1 MFMKEVRELVEA
13 ELGTFIQLRHDIHQH
28 PELAFAENRTSDM
41 VAGLLEQWGYT
52 VERGIGGTGL
62 VAQLRVGNGSR
73 CIGIRADMDAL
84 PITEESGVAHTSKHT
99 GKMHACGHDG
109 HTAMLL
115 AAAKILAGRKSFN
128 GTLNLIFQP
137 AEEYG
142 RSGSGAMRMIAD
154 GLFEKYP
161 CDAVYGMHNMPGY
174 PQGQLHFYDGWMMA
188 SSDVVTITV
197 KGVGGHGAKPHNTHD
212 PIVAAS
218 SIVMALQ
225 TVVSRNVSPL
235 DSAVVTVGM
244 FHAGVANNVIP
255 EQAELKLTVRCFK
268 PEVRKLLEERIVAI
282 VQAQAQS
289 FNVEA
294 EVDYQHGYAPV
305 FNTSKETQFARQ
317 VAREVVAEEKVVD
330 QTEPMAGSEDFAFM
344 LEKCPGSYLFI
355 GNGLKELDAA
365 SGFDLH
371 NPYYD
376 FNDKNIA
383 IGATYWVALAERF
396 LQ

>member
-1 MFMKEVRELVEA
+1 MKAVREIVEA
-13 ELGTFIQLRHDIHQH
+13 ELDTFVQLRHDIHQH
-28 PELAFAENRTSDM
+28 PELAFAENRTSDL
-41 VAGLLEQWGYT
+41 VAGMLEQWGYQ

-62 VAQLRVGNGSR
+62 VAQLRVGDGSKSV
-73 CIGIRADMDAL
+73 GIRADMDAL
-84 PITEESGVAHTSKHT
+84 PILEESGVAHSSVHE

-109 HTAMLL
+109 HTTMLL
-115 AAAKILAGRKSFN
+115 AAAKVLASRKAFN

-142 RSGSGAMRMIAD
+142 KSGSGAMQMIAD

-174 PQGQLHFYDGWMMA
+174 PQGELHFYDGWMMA
-188 SSDVVTITV
+188 SSDVATITV

-225 TVVSRNVSPL
+225 TIVSRNVNPL

-268 PEVRKLLEERIVAI
+268 PEVRKMLQERIEAI
-282 VQAQAQS
+282 AQAQAQS
-289 FNVEA
+289 FNVVA
-294 EVDYQHGYAPV
+294 SVDYQHGYAPV
-305 FNTSKETQFARQ
+305 FNTSKETQFARD
-317 VAREVVAEEKVVD
+317 VARDVVAEEDIVD
-330 QTEPMAGSEDFAFM
+330 QTQPMAGSEDFAFM

-355 GNGLKELDAA
+355 GNGLKEKDAA

-396 LQ
+396 LK

>member
-1 MFMKEVRELVEA
+1 MKAVREMVEA
-13 ELGTFIQLRHDIHQH
+13 ELDTFVQLRHDIHQH
-28 PELAFAENRTSDM
+28 PELAFAENRTSDL
-41 VAGLLEQWGYT
+41 VAGMLEQWGYQ

-62 VAQLRVGNGSR
+62 VAQLRVGDGSKSV
-73 CIGIRADMDAL
+73 GIRADMDAL
-84 PITEESGVAHTSKHT
+84 PILEESGVAHSSVYE

-109 HTAMLL
+109 HTTMLL
-115 AAAKILAGRKSFN
+115 AAAKVLASRKAFN

-142 RSGSGAMRMIAD
+142 KSGSGAMQMIAD

-174 PQGQLHFYDGWMMA
+174 PQGELHFYDGWMMA
-188 SSDVVTITV
+188 SSDVATITV

-225 TVVSRNVSPL
+225 TIVSRNVNPL

-268 PEVRKLLEERIVAI
+268 PEVRKMLQERIEAI
-282 VQAQAQS
+282 AQAQAQS
-289 FNVEA
+289 FNVVA
-294 EVDYQHGYAPV
+294 SVDYQHGYAPV
-305 FNTSKETQFARQ
+305 FNTSKETQFARD
-317 VAREVVAEEKVVD
+317 VARDVVAEEDIVD
-330 QTEPMAGSEDFAFM
+330 QTQPMAGSEDFAFM

-355 GNGLKELDAA
+355 GNGLKEKDAA

-396 LQ
+396 LK

>member
-1 MFMKEVRELVEA
+1 MKAVREMVEA
-13 ELGTFIQLRHDIHQH
+13 ELDTFVQIRHDIHQH

-41 VAGLLEQWGYT
+41 VAGMLEQWGYQ

-62 VAQLRVGNGSR
+62 VAQLRVGDGSKSV
-73 CIGIRADMDAL
+73 GIRADMDAL
-84 PITEESGVAHTSKHT
+84 PILEESGVVHSSVHE

-109 HTAMLL
+109 HTTMLL
-115 AAAKILAGRKSFN
+115 AAAKVLASRKAFN

-142 RSGSGAMRMIAD
+142 KSGSGAMQMIAD

-174 PQGQLHFYDGWMMA
+174 PQGELHFYDGWMMA
-188 SSDVVTITV
+188 SSDVATITV

-225 TVVSRNVSPL
+225 TIVSRNVNPL

-268 PEVRKLLEERIVAI
+268 PEVRKMLQERIETIA
-282 VQAQAQS
+282 QAQAQS
-289 FNVEA
+289 FNVVA
-294 EVDYQHGYAPV
+294 SVDYQHGYAPV
-305 FNTSKETQFARQ
+305 FNTSKETQFARD
-317 VAREVVAEEKVVD
+317 VARDVVAEEDIVD
-330 QTEPMAGSEDFAFM
+330 QTQPMAGSEDFAFM

-355 GNGLKELDAA
+355 GNGLKEKDAA

-396 LQ
+396 LK

>member
-1 MFMKEVRELVEA
+1 MFMKAVREMVEA
-13 ELGTFIQLRHDIHQH
+13 ELDTFVQLRHDIHQH
-28 PELAFAENRTSDM
+28 PELAFAENRTSDL
-41 VAGLLEQWGYT
+41 VAGMLEQWGYQ

-62 VAQLRVGNGSR
+62 VAQLRVGDGSKSV
-73 CIGIRADMDAL
+73 GIRADMDAL
-84 PITEESGVAHTSKHT
+84 PILEESGVAHSSVHE

-109 HTAMLL
+109 HTTMLL
-115 AAAKILAGRKSFN
+115 AAAKVLASRKVFN

-142 RSGSGAMRMIAD
+142 KSGSGAMQMIAD

-174 PQGQLHFYDGWMMA
+174 PQGELHFYDGWMMA
-188 SSDVVTITV
+188 SSDVATITV

-225 TVVSRNVSPL
+225 TIVSRNVNPL

-268 PEVRKLLEERIVAI
+268 PEVRKMLQERIEAI
-282 VQAQAQS
+282 AQAQAQS
-289 FNVEA
+289 FNVVA
-294 EVDYQHGYAPV
+294 SVDYQHGYAPV
-305 FNTSKETQFARQ
+305 FNTSKETQFARD
-317 VAREVVAEEKVVD
+317 VARDVVAEENIVD
-330 QTEPMAGSEDFAFM
+330 QTQPMAGSEDFAFM

-355 GNGLKELDAA
+355 GNGLKEKDAA

-396 LQ
+396 LK

>member
-1 MFMKEVRELVEA
+1 MKEIRDLIEA
-13 ELGTFIQLRHDIHQH
+13 DLDDFIQLRHDIHEH
-28 PELAFAENRTSDM
+28 PELAFNETRTSDK
-41 VAGLLEQWGYT
+41 VAQLLQEWGYQ

-62 VAQLRVGNGSR
+62 VAQLKLGNSPKS
-73 CIGIRADMDAL
+73 IGIRADMDAL
-84 PITEESGVAHTSKHT
+84 PIHEESGVGYSSTHE

-109 HTAMLL
+109 HTTILL
-115 AAAKILAGRKSFN
+115 AAAKALATRKTFN
-128 GTLNLIFQP
+128 GIVNLIFQP
-137 AEEYG
+137 AEEFG
-142 RSGSGAMRMIAD
+142 RPNSGAARMIAD
-154 GLFEKYP
+154 GLFDKFP
-161 CDAVYGMHNMPGY
+161 CDAVFGMHNMPGY

-197 KGVGGHGAKPHNTHD
+197 KGVGGHGAKPHNTKD

-225 TVVSRNVSPL
+225 TIVARNVSPL

-268 PEVRKLLEERIVAI
+268 PEIRQLLKERIVA
-282 VQAQAQS
+282 VAKAQAES
-289 FNVEA
+289 FNVVA
-294 EVDYQHGYAPV
+294 EIDYQFGYAPV

-317 VAREVVAEEKVVD
+317 VARLVVDEGEIVD
-330 QTEPMAGSEDFAFM
+330 QTEPLAGSEDFAFM
-344 LEKCPGSYLFI
+344 LEKCPGCYLFI

-365 SGFDLH
+365 SGYDLH
-371 NPYYD
+371 NPHYD

-383 IGATYWVALAERF
+383 IGATYWVTLAEQF
-396 LQ
+396 LK

>member
-1 MFMKEVRELVEA
+1 MKAVREMVKA
-13 ELGTFIQLRHDIHQH
+13 ELDTFVQLRHDIHQH
-28 PELAFAENRTSDM
+28 PELAFAENRTSDL
-41 VAGLLEQWGYT
+41 VAGMLEQWGYQ
-52 VERGIGGTGL
+52 VEREIGGTGL
-62 VAQLRVGNGSR
+62 VAQLRVGDGSKSV
-73 CIGIRADMDAL
+73 GIRADMDAL
-84 PITEESGVAHTSKHT
+84 PILEESGVAHSSLHE

-109 HTAMLL
+109 HTTMLL
-115 AAAKILAGRKSFN
+115 AAAKVLASRKAFN

-142 RSGSGAMRMIAD
+142 KSGSGAMQMIAD

-174 PQGQLHFYDGWMMA
+174 PQGELHFYDGWMMA
-188 SSDVVTITV
+188 SSDVATITV

-225 TVVSRNVSPL
+225 TIVSRNVNPL

-268 PEVRKLLEERIVAI
+268 PEVRKMLQERIEAI
-282 VQAQAQS
+282 AQAQAQS
-289 FNVEA
+289 FNVVA
-294 EVDYQHGYAPV
+294 SVDYQHGYAPV
-305 FNTSKETQFARQ
+305 FNTSKETQFARD
-317 VAREVVAEEKVVD
+317 VARDVVAEEDIVD
-330 QTEPMAGSEDFAFM
+330 QTQPMAGSEDFAFM

-355 GNGLKELDAA
+355 GNGLKEKDAA

-396 LQ
+396 LK